1 MVMKF
6 SDLMKKSVKELQ
18 DLLVEYRGELFTLRF
33 KNATRQLDKTHRIT
47 EIKKDIARTLTA
59 LNQKEINSIEELLS
73 TKKQETKPAETSK
86 PETKTVETAKV
97 ESSKP
102 VQVKEAKAK
111 TKEKQVKVSEKAKAE
126 KPATTKKTTQ
136 SKPEA
141 TKTTVKKGD
150 K

>member
-86 PETKTVETAKV
+86 P
-97 ESSKP
+97 
-102 VQVKEAKAK
+102 VQVKEAKAE
-111 TKEKQVKVSEKAKAE
+111 TKEKQVKVSEKTKAE
-126 KPATTKKTTQ
+126 KPAATKKPTF
-136 SKPEA
+136 SKPKA

>member
-1 MVMKF
+1 MKF

-86 PETKTVETAKV
+86 PETKTVET
-97 ESSKP
+97 SKP